1 MRVAIFG
8 GTGFVGSY
16 LVDALVGAGHHL
28 ALLVRPG
35 SEGKVRHRERVRIV
49 NGDISDAE
57 AIARTLEHCDAAIY
71 NIGIIREFPSRGITF
86 RSMQYE
92 GAMRV
97 IEAADDGSVGRF
109 LLMSANGVKPDG
121 TPYQE
126 SKYLAERFLAQ
137 SEMQYTIFRPSVVF
151 GDPRGRMEFCTQLRD
166 DMIRPPIPA
175 PNFFTGLSP
184 SKGGFAMSPVHVLD
198 VAQAF
203 ARSLEN
209 DATYGKTLVLCGPDA
224 LAWPDIIHRIARACG
239 RRKLVLPVPAGLV
252 SAAAKL
258 LDRFEWFPLTRD
270 QLTMLL
276 EGNTGDSSEVF
287 SELHIQP
294 RSFDQENLAY
304 LR

>member
-16 LVDALVGAGHHL
+16 LVDALVAAGHHL

-35 SEGKVRHRERVRIV
+35 SEDKVRHRERVRIV
-49 NGDISDAE
+49 SGDLSDPDSV
-57 AIARTLEHCDAAIY
+57 RTTLEHCDAAIY
-71 NIGIIREFPSRGITF
+71 NIGIIREFPSQGITF

-97 IEAADDGSVGRF
+97 IEAADDGSVSRF

-126 SKYLAERFLAQ
+126 TKYLAERFLAQ
-137 SEMQYTIFRPSVVF
+137 SEMNYTIFRPSVVY

-166 DMIRPPIPA
+166 DMIRSPLPA
-175 PNFFTGLSP
+175 PNFYSGSSP
-184 SKGGFAMSPVHVLD
+184 KTGGFAMSPVHVLD

-203 ARSLEN
+203 CRSLEN
-209 DATYGKTLVLCGPDA
+209 EATYGKTMTLCGPEA
-224 LAWPDIIHRIARACG
+224 VSWPEIIRRIARASG
-239 RRKLVLPVPAGLV
+239 RKKLIVPVPAGLV
-252 SAAAKL
+252 AAAAGL
-258 LDRFEWFPLTRD
+258 LERFESFPLTRD

-287 SELHIQP
+287 AELRIEP
-294 RSFDQENLAY
+294 RSFDQKSLAY

>member
-16 LVDALVGAGHHL
+16 LVDALVAAGHHL

-35 SEGKVRHRERVRIV
+35 SEDKVRHRERVRIV
-49 NGDISDAE
+49 SGDISDPDSV
-57 AIARTLEHCDAAIY
+57 RTTLEHCDAAIY
-71 NIGIIREFPSRGITF
+71 NIGIIREFPSQGITF

-97 IEAADDGSVGRF
+97 IEAADDGSVSRF

-126 SKYLAERFLAQ
+126 TKYLAERFLAQ
-137 SEMQYTIFRPSVVF
+137 SEMNYTIFRPSVVY

-166 DMIRPPIPA
+166 DMIRSPLPA
-175 PNFFTGLSP
+175 PNFYSGSSP
-184 SKGGFAMSPVHVLD
+184 KTGGFAMSPVHVLD

-203 ARSLEN
+203 CRSLEN
-209 DATYGKTLVLCGPDA
+209 EATYGKTMTLCGPEA
-224 LAWPDIIHRIARACG
+224 VSWPEIIRRIARASG
-239 RRKLVLPVPAGLV
+239 RKKLIVPVPAGLV
-252 SAAAKL
+252 AAAAGL
-258 LDRFEWFPLTRD
+258 LERFESFPLTRD

-287 SELHIQP
+287 AELRIEP
-294 RSFDQENLAY
+294 RSFDQKSLAY